1 MRLNLSLDAG
11 GDPLGVDS
19 PAEKR
24 LPGCRQRVTRGRLA
38 ASIGTVTTRT
48 QPTPA
53 AQRAE
58 PPEHYWW
65 IGIVKPLAALDL
77 GQLGV
82 AAHVPAAPGA

>member
-1 MRLNLSLDAG
+1 MQAEIRWALTAQPKSVF
-11 GDPLGVDS
+11 LGRR
-19 PAEKR
+19 P
-24 LPGCRQRVTRGRLA
+24 RVTPGRLA
-38 ASIGTVTTRT
+38 ASIGPATTRT

-53 AQRAE
+53 ALRAE